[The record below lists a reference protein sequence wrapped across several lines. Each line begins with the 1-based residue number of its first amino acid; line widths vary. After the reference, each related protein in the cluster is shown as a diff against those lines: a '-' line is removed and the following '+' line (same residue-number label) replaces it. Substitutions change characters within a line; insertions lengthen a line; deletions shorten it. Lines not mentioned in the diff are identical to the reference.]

1 MRVAN
6 LDACLWNF
14 QNKIVLRN
22 VGHIL
27 NNYGEAYKPTINPT
41 LKPTLK
47 LTKVQNAILEEISKN
62 PNITQAELASLLKY
76 QRSSISENR

>member
-27 NNYGEAYKPTINPT
+27 NNYGEAYKPT
-41 LKPTLK
+41 LK
-47 LTKVQNAILEEISKN
+47 LTKVQNSILEEISKN